1 MQNQRPIPA
10 TVLERFILGFP
21 STELPQELR
30 SYLAAGLAGVVLYP
44 RNFSSLESLCE
55 LTREIRRAAGRP
67 VLIGIDQEGGT
78 RFSLPEP
85 FTQWPSAA
93 ELGSLNDAGTVQ
105 RMAIALARELRAAG
119 CNLDFAPM
127 LDLHLQAESPVT
139 KERSFGADPK
149 RVAELGAAFARGLAA
164 EGILACAKH
173 FPGHGDTKV
182 DPHEALPIFD
192 GTLERLHEMELV
204 PFARVVR
211 ERVPMMMTAHIVL
224 PNIDSG
230 KPATLSRKILH
241 ELLRVSMHFE
251 GVIVADDLG
260 MGAIS
265 QRVQPG
271 EAAVQSF
278 LAGSD
283 LAMLCHEW
291 GQVRP
296 ALETTVTAFKTE
308 KFGRMECEAS
318 RARVQKLLAQAGAAL
333 QNPPPRSVI
342 GCAEHRVL
350 AKEIR
355 SRAAA
360 TLVHRQ

>member
-21 STELPQELR
+21 STELPKELR
-30 SYLAAGLAGVVLYP
+30 RCLAAGLAGVVLYP
-44 RNFSSLESLCE
+44 RNFSSVQSLCE
-55 LTREIRRAAGRP
+55 LTCEIRRAAGRS

-93 ELGSLNDAGTVQ
+93 ELGSLNDPGTVE

-149 RVAELGAAFARGLAA
+149 RVAELGAAFARGLAT
-164 EGILACAKH
+164 EGILACVKH
-173 FPGHGDTKV
+173 FPGHGDAKV

-192 GTLERLHEMELV
+192 GTIERLHEMELV
-204 PFARVVR
+204 PFARAVR
-211 ERVPMMMTAHIVL
+211 ERVPLMMTAHIVL

-230 KPATLSRKILH
+230 KPTTLSRKILH

-271 EAAVQSF
+271 EAAVGSF

-296 ALETTVTAFKTE
+296 ALETTAAALAAR
-308 KFGRMECEAS
+308 KFPGKEWEAS
-318 RARVQKLLAQAGAAL
+318 GARIEKLLLQADGAF
-333 QNPPPRSVI
+333 QDPPPRTVI
-342 GCAEHRVL
+342 GCAEYRLL
-350 AKEIR
+350 AEEIR
-355 SRAAA
+355 SAA
-360 TLVHRQ
+360 TLVHRK